1 MRLGGNGSSATEGY
15 VQAFNVSSGLWGNVC
30 DNSFGIIDAHVVCKM
45 LGFPTAIAALG
56 NSAAADLYGIAPSGS
71 NFTVYDLNCRGTESS
86 VFHCPPT
93 GESTEYCE
101 ASQIAC
107 VKCAKGKL

>member
-56 NSAAADLYGIAPSGS
+56 NSAADDLYGTPSGS
-71 NFTVYDLNCRGTESS
+71 DFVLSNLDCTGSETTIFQCRL
-86 VFHCPPT
+86 T
-93 GESTEYCE
+93 GEEDEKCL
-101 ASQIAC
+101 ASEIAG
-107 VKCAKGKL
+107 VKCATSKL